1 MKSVLALGIVLT
13 IIGVAYTNGG
23 EQPTWV
29 FIILTCV
36 GVLLILG
43 CIMSIE
49 PIANFNKK
57 ILIRISR
64 YFSKENNLTEG
75 EQKTMNI
82 ISTPRIAAVLA
93 ILLCIT
99 LYFALLSNVFTTK
112 IDTYMCYVVDG
123 EIHDINCSSL
133 NTTQPIETTVY
144 EAIKHNKIHGCKF
157 TNQTTITQTNYV
169 VPLLISTPISVLV
182 YFILT
187 SKKFD

>member
-1 MKSVLALGIVLT
+1 MKSILTLGIVLT

-23 EQPTWV
+23 AQPTWV
-29 FIILTCV
+29 YIILTCI

-64 YFSKENNLTEG
+64 YSSKENNLTEG

-112 IDTYMCYVVDG
+112 IDTYTCYIVDG
-123 EIHDINCSSL
+123 QIHDINCYEL
-133 NTTQPIETTVY
+133 DEKKPAETTVY
-144 EAIKHNKIHGCKF
+144 EAIKHNKIHGCNF
-157 TNQTTITQTNYV
+157 TNQTTITQKNYV